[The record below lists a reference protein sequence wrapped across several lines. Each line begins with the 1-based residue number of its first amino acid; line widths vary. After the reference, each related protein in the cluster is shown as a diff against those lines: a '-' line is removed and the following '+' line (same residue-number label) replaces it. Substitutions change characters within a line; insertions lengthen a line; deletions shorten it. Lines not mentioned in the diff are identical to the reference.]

1 MKFKLAKKD
10 LELILK
16 KEAHLAFGKKTMVQ
30 NYTDSQPVQQ
40 TIREKTYRIF
50 YNDGETAKIL
60 YVAKDYSFKNFLSS
74 RGLDQVINMRDI
86 NPFQHSQSQNIW
98 YYRNLPNGD
107 KVLVFTSQDMMFDSF
122 LKSYKR
128 TDFTLQRING
138 STANKLSI
146 SKNLNS
152 LVQFK
157 IRPTQTKRTFKEFS
171 EKVKHMI
178 GGGREGSPSK
188 WTCINYY
195 RAIDTELNIQT
206 SMDDILSQL
215 IFSFNGVTT
224 PLAGVDHSISMKEDE
239 FGQYLL
245 ITFPNLPASLDVYLQ
260 GNPNDTYVP
269 TGQYDLQCDKGEPV
283 RGSISVVPTNV
294 EGYLNLALEA
304 YVEKLD

>member
-1 MKFKLAKKD
+1 MK
-10 LELILK
+10 
-16 KEAHLAFGKKTMVQ
+16 
-30 NYTDSQPVQQ
+30 
-40 TIREKTYRIF
+40 
-50 YNDGETAKIL
+50 
-60 YVAKDYSFKNFLSS
+60 
-74 RGLDQVINMRDI
+74 DI
-86 NPFQHSQSQNIW
+86 NPFQNSQSQALW
-98 YYRNLPNGD
+98 YFRELPLGD
-107 KVLVFTSQDMMFDSF
+107 KVLAYTSQELMRDSF
-122 LKSYKR
+122 LKNYKKI
-128 TDFTLQRING
+128 DFNLQRING
-138 STANKLSI
+138 LTSNKLSL

-157 IRPTQTKRTFKEFS
+157 IRPSQTKRTFKEFS

-195 RAIDTELNIQT
+195 RAIDTEFNIQT
-206 SMDDILSQL
+206 SMDDMLSQL
-215 IFSFNGVTT
+215 IFSFNGVRT

-245 ITFPNLPASLDVYLQ
+245 ITFPSLPEALDVYLQ
-260 GNPNDTYVP
+260 ANPNDTYVP